1 MWASISSTPLRVGGL
16 FSCLNTA
23 GNVARA
29 ADASILGLM
38 AEMTHLRLALAQ
50 IDPTVGDI
58 DGNVRLIGDSIERA
72 REGGAQIVLLPELC
86 LSGYPP
92 EDLVLRRDF
101 LEAVREGLDTVARE
115 VEGIVALVGFPER
128 VERTPEDLADF
139 DPLIDPPPPPAHNS
153 LAVLAG
159 GELRGIYRKCDL
171 PNYGV
176 FDERR
181 YFEPGNEPALIDAD
195 GVLIGLTVC
204 EDIWHPGFPEREEV
218 AAGARLVVNSSA
230 SPYHRG
236 KGRAREGMI
245 ANRARA
251 NGAAFALCNAVG
263 GQDELVFD
271 GGSVVIGPDGETLAR
286 AAQFEPELLFC
297 DLLVPA
303 AGEGS
308 GDGGSPRGVRVL
320 AELETGAHASG
331 ELERRLAEPIGSE
344 EAEVYSA
351 LTLGLRDY
359 VEKNGFEH
367 VELALSGGI
376 DSALVALIAVDALGP
391 ERVTVVVM
399 PSPNSSEETQADART
414 IAANLGVELIEIPIA
429 EEMEAYERALAP
441 AFEGTEP
448 GLSEENIQARIRGNL
463 VMALSNK
470 FGWLVLTTGNKS
482 ELSVGYATLYGD
494 MAGGFAVIKD
504 VFKLLVYRLVAWR
517 NERAGGELV
526 PASVLERP
534 PSAELRPDQLDEDSL
549 PPYELLDRILEAYVE
564 RDEGIE
570 ELVAQGLPEDTVQDV
585 VRLVD
590 RAEYK
595 RRQAPPGIRISTKA
609 FGRDRRLPITN
620 RFGAMRP
627 LPR

>member
-1 MWASISSTPLRVGGL
+1 MAESTKLRV
-16 FSCLNTA
+16 
-23 GNVARA
+23 
-29 ADASILGLM
+29 
-38 AEMTHLRLALAQ
+38 ALAQ

-58 DGNVRLIGDSIERA
+58 EGNLRLISESIERA
-72 REGGAQIVLLPELC
+72 LDQGAQLVLLPELC

-92 EDLVLRRDF
+92 EDLLLRRDF
-101 LEAVREGLDTVARE
+101 LAAVSEGLDAAAAE

-128 VERTPEDLADF
+128 VERPPEELEHF
-139 DPLIDPPPPPAHNS
+139 DPLIDPPPPPAYNS
-153 LAVLAG
+153 LAIVAD
-159 GELRGIYRKCDL
+159 GEVRGVYRKCDL

-181 YFEPGNEPALIDAD
+181 YFEPGTEPALIEVD
-195 GVLIGLTVC
+195 GVPIGLTVC
-204 EDIWHPGFPEREEV
+204 EDIWHPGFPEREEA
-218 AAGARLVVNSSA
+218 AAGARLVVNASA

-236 KGRAREGMI
+236 KGRGREGMV
-245 ANRARA
+245 ADRARSY
-251 NGAAFALCNAVG
+251 GVAFALCNAVG

-271 GGSVVIGPDGETLAR
+271 GGSAVIAADGQVLAR
-286 AAQFEPELLFC
+286 AAQFEPEILVC

-303 AGEGS
+303 GGGTDGAPSAGRVRTLARFTSGS
-308 GDGGSPRGVRVL
+308 DRS
-320 AELETGAHASG
+320 ESLEP
-331 ELERRLAEPIGSE
+331 RLAEPISSE

-351 LTLGLRDY
+351 LELGLRDY

-367 VELALSGGI
+367 VVVALSGGI
-376 DSALVALIAVDALGP
+376 DSALVSLIAVDALGP

-399 PSPNSSEETQADART
+399 PSPNSSDETQTDART
-414 IAANLGVELIEIPIA
+414 IAANLGVELIEISIA
-429 EEMEAYERALAP
+429 EAMEAYGRALAT
-441 AFEGTEP
+441 AFEGAEP
-448 GLSEENIQARIRGNL
+448 GLAEENIQARIRGNL
-463 VMALSNK
+463 AMALSNK

-504 VFKLLVYRLVAWR
+504 VFKLLVFRLVRWR
-517 NERAGGELV
+517 NEQAGRDLIPG
-526 PASVLERP
+526 SVLERP

-549 PPYELLDRILEAYVE
+549 PPYEVLDRILEAYVE
-564 RDEGIE
+564 RDQGVED
-570 ELVAQGLPEDTVQDV
+570 LVAEGLPEDTVMDV

-595 RRQAPPGIRISTKA
+595 RRQAPPGIRVSNKA

-620 RFGAMRP
+620 RFGSMRP

>member
-1 MWASISSTPLRVGGL
+1 
-16 FSCLNTA
+16 
-23 GNVARA
+23 
-29 ADASILGLM
+29 M
-38 AEMTHLRLALAQ
+38 AEATSLRLALAQ

-58 DGNVRLIGDSIERA
+58 EGNVRLIIESIGAA
-72 REGGAQIVLLPELC
+72 RDAAAQLVLLPELC
-86 LSGYPP
+86 VSGYPP

-101 LEAVREGLDTVARE
+101 LDAVREGLDEVASATD
-115 VEGIVALVGFPER
+115 GIVALVGFPER
-128 VERTPEDLADF
+128 VARPPTELEQF

-159 GELRGIYRKCDL
+159 GELQGIYRKCDL

-181 YFEPGNEPALIDAD
+181 YFEPGTEPALIEVD
-195 GVLIGLTVC
+195 GVPIGLTVC
-204 EDIWHPGFPEREEV
+204 EDIWHPGFPESEEV

-236 KGRAREGMI
+236 KGRARERMI
-245 ANRARA
+245 AERARS

-271 GGSVVIGPDGETLAR
+271 GASVVIAPDGQPLGR
-286 AAQFEPELLFC
+286 AAQFMPELLVC

-303 AGEGS
+303 P
-308 GDGGSPRGVRVL
+308 GDGPDGASRPRPVPVL
-320 AELETGAHASG
+320 AGLDSGARPDGMTDA
-331 ELERRLAEPIGSE
+331 RIVEPIGSE
-344 EAEVYSA
+344 EAEVYTA
-351 LTLGLRDY
+351 LTVGLRDY
-359 VEKNGFEH
+359 VEKNNFER
-367 VELALSGGI
+367 VVLALSGGI
-376 DSALVALIAVDALGP
+376 DSALVSLIAVDALGAH
-391 ERVTVVVM
+391 RVGVVVM
-399 PSPNSSEETQADART
+399 PSPHSSPETQADART
-414 IAANLGVELIEIPIA
+414 VAANLGAELIEIPIA
-429 EEMEAYERALAP
+429 EPMEAYGRALEAS
-441 AFEGTEP
+441 FEGTEP
-448 GLSEENIQARIRGNL
+448 GLAEENVQARIRGNL

-504 VFKLLVYRLVAWR
+504 VFKLLVYRLVRWR
-517 NERAGGELV
+517 NAQEGRELI
-526 PASVLERP
+526 PSSVLERP
-534 PSAELRPDQLDEDSL
+534 PSAELRPDQLDRDSL
-549 PPYELLDRILEAYVE
+549 PPYETLDPILEAYVE
-564 RDEGIE
+564 RDEGVE
-570 ELVAQGLPEDTVQDV
+570 ALVAQGMDEETVLEV
-585 VRLVD
+585 IRLVD

-620 RFGAMRP
+620 RFGSMRP